1 MPNESNFAANTSGAR
16 VTGTLRDN
24 LPIIPN
30 VPPMGLQAI
39 GPRVTFNFAGLWD
52 ADTSYEYYDVVR
64 DAAGASYIARVATV
78 PAGTP
83 LSDNAYW
90 IPWAD
95 PNAQFDELN
104 NVVQTFDGR
113 ITANTEAIA
122 NIKPQ
127 PVIPGS
133 PSNGT
138 LQALYD
144 CIHSYIKH
152 GSEINYKSSV
162 ANGMSYGMDP
172 YHGPGD
178 VDTQSRYAMNCT
190 CFVLLNILGVDW
202 DHSRYK
208 IGGSGNVLGA
218 MGYCYNPWG
227 EKITGTNY
235 SKYNTS
241 YTLCE
246 RMIELGLAELVAPD
260 FSNVYPGD
268 VIFNI
273 NDTWD
278 RALYPYPDPNPP
290 EDADQTTKV
299 HHCRIVLQ
307 TGLSDPEEGR
317 SIMVTAE
324 CATKIRPIVLRGQ
337 TLANLGSVTWVAHIP
352 YQTVVEHPVKQ
363 RGITYRVP
371 SGTQST
377 PGSVKLEQ
385 LYDTYAGGML
395 TLEFDFEQ
403 GQSREGVRVYADGY
417 GPMGTSAVNLMTQVP
432 ADISTSDLPGKRHYV
447 VPFHTYHDTS
457 GNPTDENYIPPIEY
471 RPLKFVTIYN
481 DGGYAGNKITNV
493 RLYDGFGAMADN
505 QRDITDVASLADVQA
520 AIIANLPVTPIY
532 GAYDFVLP
540 INAIEQFIIGSATM
554 RANNLVALNV
564 HAAIGTGGQIYVT
577 VTGQLNS
584 IEFTGKSNKTG
595 SPLEWGEWAWTSP
608 SA

>member
-1 MPNESNFAANTSGAR
+1 MPNESSFAANTSGAR

-24 LPIIPN
+24 LPVIPN

-52 ADTSYEYYDVVR
+52 EAVSYEYYDVVR

-83 LSDNAYW
+83 LTDNAYW

-138 LQALYD
+138 LQALYN

-152 GSEINYKSSV
+152 GSEINYKSRV

-178 VDTQSRYAMNCT
+178 VDPTSRYAMNCS

-208 IGGSGNVLGA
+208 IGGSGNILGA
-218 MGYCYNPWG
+218 MGYCYNPYG
-227 EKITGTNY
+227 EEITGDNY
-235 SKYNTS
+235 QKYNTS
-241 YTLCE
+241 YLLCE

-273 NDTWD
+273 TDRWD

-299 HHCRIVLQ
+299 HHCRLVLQ
-307 TGLSDPEEGR
+307 TGLSDPNESR

-324 CATKIRPIVLRGQ
+324 CATKVRPIVLRGQ
-337 TLANLGSVTWVAHIP
+337 SLANLDNVTWVAHIP
-352 YQTVVEHPVKQ
+352 YQTVPEQPVKQ
-363 RGITYRVP
+363 RSTTFRVGS
-371 SGTQST
+371 SG
-377 PGSVKLEQ
+377 VKLQQ

-395 TLEFDFEQ
+395 TLEFDLEY
-403 GQSREGVRVYADGY
+403 GQSRDGVRVYVDGY
-417 GPMGTSAVNLMTQVP
+417 GPMGSSAVDLMTKVP
-432 ADISTSDLPGKRHYV
+432 TDVNINELPGKRHYV
-447 VPFHTYHDTS
+447 IPFHSYHDTS
-457 GNPTDENYIPPIEY
+457 GTPGQDGYIPPIEY
-471 RPLKFVTIYN
+471 SPINFVTIYN
-481 DGGYAGNKITNV
+481 DGAAQGNKVTNV

-505 QRDITDVASLADVQA
+505 TREVLDATSLADIQN
-520 AIIANLPVTPIY
+520 AIIANIPVSASY

-540 INAIEQFIIGSATM
+540 VNATEQFVINPDAPTGEQVPM
-554 RANNLVALNV
+554 RVNYLFPFNV
-564 HAAIGTGGQIYVT
+564 HAIIGTAGNIYVT
-577 VTGQLNS
+577 VTGQINTS
-584 IEFTGKSNKTG
+584 HFTGSARKS
-595 SPLEWGEWAWTSP
+595 SDEWGAWTWTVG
-608 SA
+608 